1 MKVTKQMTNDSPLA
15 LKLVKEV
22 AIAHSGI
29 YTYHRSEL
37 SSLGIN
43 EIPEEYNGVEWFN
56 VYRPAI
62 LMQGAV
68 DLFTNLPVT
77 VEHPDV
83 PVSPENSKDL
93 MKGFTGNEAY
103 VIMEDNEAY
112 IHSVITLIDEE
123 AIRYYNSDYREVS
136 PGYVSENVWES
147 GNHNGID
154 YQIKMINIMDVNH
167 LALTVKGRGGPMACV
182 RDSIITWAK
191 LTKDGATI
199 REQIKNVAKDRSFI
213 RPIITS
219 LADLPF
225 TGDVQLLKTCLE
237 DLETDKN
244 ISSEIVDTAVTKML
258 QVYDK
263 IISDNCDR
271 LNNIGGSMEDTTED
285 YQPGTV
291 GISGAGSQEP
301 TKSVAEKVEEELEK
315 DTAATT
321 TEETKSTED
330 ADESKDK
337 PEETGAEDSDTSKDD
352 GVKDACKD
360 AEPTEDSLTVDTVL
374 KAVLDSNKAVLDAVT
389 KLTEALTPKQ
399 VTADSAADAT
409 PQEPTVTMDAAL
421 VTDSDTNNNSSAI
434 DDFMQMMRS

>member
-136 PGYVSENVWES
+136 PGYVSENIWES

-191 LTKDGATI
+191 LTKEGATI

-271 LNNIGGSMEDTTED
+271 LNNIGGSMEDTTKD
-285 YQPGTV
+285 YQLGTV

-301 TKSVAEKVEEELEK
+301 TKSVAEKVEEELKK

-321 TEETKSTED
+321 TTEKTKST
-330 ADESKDK
+330 
-337 PEETGAEDSDTSKDD
+337 DTSKDD

-399 VTADSAADAT
+399 VTADSEADAT